1 MLNTLEKIILG
12 YLDEALKVE
21 EERRWMGQRDKTVKE
36 EAGKSQIEL
45 LEYEGRELGT
55 KEYSC
60 F

>member
-1 MLNTLEKIILG
+1 
-12 YLDEALKVE
+12 
-21 EERRWMGQRDKTVKE
+21 MGQRDKTVKE